1 MTGAEKKLVY
11 FLTLYADGLCTRD
24 ELVTQLAMLPPSVL
38 ALVPDNGRQPRDDF
52 PGIRPDAEKLR
63 EQIKDSSVT
72 IMSSSGHFYTAA
84 DLQDDEP

>member
-1 MTGAEKKLVY
+1 MRESTEKLIY
-11 FLTLYADGLCTRD
+11 FLALYADGLCTRD

-38 ALVPDNGRQPRDDF
+38 KLVPENGRHPRDDF

-72 IMSSSGHFYTAA
+72 IMSSSGYFYSEK
-84 DLQDDEP
+84 DLQEDP